1 MTPEELDIFSKYIVE
16 ENTITT
22 DEETKKKYAHF
33 FNIGYNM
40 NTIPNFEDLLLF
52 VFVHGGTKYEENKDS
67 EMLKKNFKELL
78 EAVKIRIERDKQQ
91 VNA

>member
-1 MTPEELDIFSKYIVE
+1 MTPEEIDAFAKYIVE
-16 ENTITT
+16 ENTITA
-22 DEETKKKYAHF
+22 DEETKKRYAHF
-33 FNIGYNM
+33 FTMGYNM

-67 EMLKKNFKELL
+67 KMLAKNFKELL
-78 EAVKIRIERDKQQ
+78 ETVKITIARDKQQ